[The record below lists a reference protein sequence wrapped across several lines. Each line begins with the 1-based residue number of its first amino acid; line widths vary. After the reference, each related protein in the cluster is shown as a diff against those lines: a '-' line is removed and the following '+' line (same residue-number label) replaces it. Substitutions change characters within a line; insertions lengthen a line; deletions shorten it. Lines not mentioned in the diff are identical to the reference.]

1 MRSIIPIIK
10 TLPCPALVL
19 LLVLAAMAAF
29 YATSFDSIA
38 LIASCYSYR
47 RLGPDEAPHW
57 GIQLMWCL
65 LLIALPVALVFSD
78 SSMANLQSVSIIAA
92 FPIGAVI
99 LLITA
104 SFFKDAKACLEERSR
119 DGSH

>member
-1 MRSIIPIIK
+1 MIR

-19 LLVLAAMAAF
+19 VLVLVTMVAF

-47 RLGPDEAPHW
+47 RLGEDESPHW
-57 GIQLMWCL
+57 GVKLMWCL

-99 LLITA
+99 VLITA
-104 SFFKDAKACLEERSR
+104 SFFKDAKAYLRGP
-119 DGSH
+119 GSGSAPNDNKED